1 MIGLDTIDQ
10 VTGCRLGTHDVPC
23 PVCGPLKR
31 SARNQRKATLR
42 VYRVEPNFAGYH
54 CARCGEKGA
63 ALDRNGTP
71 PDPIKL
77 AKARAEAAERDRTL
91 KAERLSKARWLWS
104 IRKPIIGS
112 IAETYLRSA
121 RGYGGA
127 LPATLG
133 FLAGR
138 GQYPPAMIAAFG
150 LATECMATE
159 CEPGTLRIAGAAVV
173 GVHLTRLLPDG
184 SGKAVFDDPDE
195 EAKIM
200 VGNSA
205 GWPIVLALPNDLLGL
220 CITEGIEDAV
230 SAHEATGL
238 GAWAAGSAA
247 RMPALADIISSH
259 IDCATVL
266 AHDDK
271 DGRRHATELA
281 GRLRAR
287 GISPRLITP
296 RARGMAA

>member
-1 MIGLDTIDQ
+1 VIDLPTIDQ
-10 VTGCRLGTHDVPC
+10 LTGRQLGTHDVAC

-77 AKARAEAAERDRTL
+77 TKARAEAAERDRTL

-121 RGYGGA
+121 RSYGGA

-133 FLAGR
+133 FIAAR
-138 GQYPPAMIAAFG
+138 RTYPPAMIAAFG
-150 LATECMATE
+150 FADEL
-159 CEPGTLRIAGAAVV
+159 EPGRLAIADEAVC

-200 VGNSA
+200 VGLSM
-205 GWPIVLALPNDLLGL
+205 GSPIMLAPPNDLLGL
-220 CITEGIEDAV
+220 AVSEGVEDGL

-247 RMPALADIISSH
+247 RMPALADAISPY

-281 GRLRAR
+281 RLLRAR
-287 GISPRLITP
+287 GISPRLIIP
-296 RARGMAA
+296 RTRVIAA